1 MGIYSGTKAGLLM
14 IIPYCAISKWTPIK
28 KKILITVSIV
38 DREYFIM
45 FKWNLKSSTKVFLFY
60 YFKGTQQ
67 DEWVVMDA

>member
-1 MGIYSGTKAGLLM
+1 M

-38 DREYFIM
+38 DRAYFIM

-67 DEWVVMDA
+67 DE